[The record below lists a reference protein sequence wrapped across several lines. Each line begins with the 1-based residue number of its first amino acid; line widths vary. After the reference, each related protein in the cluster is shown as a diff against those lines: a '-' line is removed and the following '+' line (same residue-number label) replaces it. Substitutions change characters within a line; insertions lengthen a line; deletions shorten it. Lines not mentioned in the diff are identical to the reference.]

1 MLRACVNMYKHLC
14 MWLHS
19 RGSVWLNEVPDGDP
33 GQAHVGLRGPAEVD
47 GVAVQTDVLQC
58 VPDVVE
64 IFQVAE
70 CVPVHHLN
78 VVTLQDK
85 MVDEISSLSRGDLLM
100 EKGEI
105 RMEPAGS
112 FSKLGQEWSHSSHF
126 SIHFMIDMVA
136 RSEKMA

>member
-85 MVDEISSLSRGDLLM
+85 IVDEISSLSRGDLLM
-100 EKGEI
+100 KRG
-105 RMEPAGS
+105 R
-112 FSKLGQEWSHSSHF
+112 LEWSLQGVFPICGKNCHIVVISAY
-126 SIHFMIDMVA
+126 IL
-136 RSEKMA
+136 